1 MRYHFRFFP
10 LQCSP
15 QQLKWMGTRFKR
27 RQNVSFELA
36 RWNPEPLRL
45 HAGGV
50 NDVFSN
56 HFGISVLPE
65 TWITARR
72 LFIHS
77 FLIIFFFHF
86 KTSPHLL
93 QLLRRKA
100 TCCRAHVPTSDRLC
114 TDFYFFF
121 LCLFKS
127 LLDLGG
133 FHTLGLHWPSSK
145 EPVNVHF
152 NLPIYFSRWGECCNT
167 VLLWSS
173 RNVSWTSNLPLTLH
187 PAPWGRAGKDWIS
200 TLGWIYPLSTVC
212 S

>member
-27 RQNVSFELA
+27 IQNVSFELA

-93 QLLRRKA
+93 QLLRWKA

-114 TDFYFFF
+114 TDFYYFFF
-121 LCLFKS
+121 YVFSNHFWILGASTHLDYTGQALRS
-127 LLDLGG
+127 LLMFILISPSTSVVEENAA
-133 FHTLGLHWPSSK
+133 TLFCCEAPETFRGLQIFPWLSIQHHEG
-145 EPVNVHF
+145 EPVRTGF
-152 NLPIYFSRWGECCNT
+152 
-167 VLLWSS
+167 
-173 RNVSWTSNLPLTLH
+173 
-187 PAPWGRAGKDWIS
+187 
-200 TLGWIYPLSTVC
+200 PLSGEFIL
-212 S
+212 

>member
-77 FLIIFFFHF
+77 FLIIFSFIL
-86 KTSPHLL
+86 K
-93 QLLRRKA
+93 Q
-100 TCCRAHVPTSDRLC
+100 V
-114 TDFYFFF
+114 
-121 LCLFKS
+121 
-127 LLDLGG
+127 
-133 FHTLGLHWPSSK
+133 
-145 EPVNVHF
+145 
-152 NLPIYFSRWGECCNT
+152 PIYFSCCGEKLHVVELMYLLQTGCALTFIIFFYVFSNHFWILGASTHLDYTGQALRSLLMFILISPSTSVVEENAATLFCCE
-167 VLLWSS
+167 
-173 RNVSWTSNLPLTLH
+173 
-187 PAPWGRAGKDWIS
+187 APETFRGLQIFPWLSIQHHEGEPVRTGF
-200 TLGWIYPLSTVC
+200 PLSGEFIL
-212 S
+212 